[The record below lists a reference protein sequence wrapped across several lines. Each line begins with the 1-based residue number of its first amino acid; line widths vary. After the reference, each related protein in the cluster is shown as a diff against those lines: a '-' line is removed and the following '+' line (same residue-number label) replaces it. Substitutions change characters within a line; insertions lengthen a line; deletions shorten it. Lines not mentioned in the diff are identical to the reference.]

1 MTRTGTTARACGNC
15 SLCCKLLAIAEL
27 NKPIDTWC
35 PHARPGRGGCSIYP
49 DRPTN
54 CRGFTCGWLSGLPEF
69 GDEWFPARCKMILTP
84 RDPKRT
90 ARKQGLLVTV
100 DPTYPNAWR
109 REPYYSQLLALAQ
122 EIPIEVRVSQRCIGL
137 NADGTEYE
145 VTRSKE
151 WLAGTCTNG
160 GPR

>member
-1 MTRTGTTARACGNC
+1 
-15 SLCCKLLAIAEL
+15 
-27 NKPIDTWC
+27 
-35 PHARPGRGGCSIYP
+35 
-49 DRPTN
+49 
-54 CRGFTCGWLSGLPEF
+54 LSGLPEF

-151 WLAGTCTNG
+151 WLARTCTSG
-160 GPR
+160 EPR